1 MENGKLSNRFD
12 KDAITWDDLPRRVNL
27 AKAIVNNILPH
38 LKGDEKVLEF
48 GCATG
53 LVGLNIAPFVKE
65 VIGIDTS
72 SKMVEKFNEKTKKL
86 NLNAKAK
93 LQDIFEVEDK
103 FDIVISS
110 MTLHHIKDINL
121 LSNKLST
128 IANKVFLADL
138 VKEDGSFHTRGN
150 DDVMHFGFSL
160 EELKDYFKEWDI
172 EYKIIHTVKKH
183 RDFPIF
189 LIIGTY
195 KGKL

>member
-27 AKAIVNNILPH
+27 AKAVVNNILPH
-38 LKGDEKVLEF
+38 LEGHEKVLEF

-110 MTLHHIKDINL
+110 MTLHHIKDINS

>member
-1 MENGKLSNRFD
+1 MKNRFD
-12 KDAITWDDLPRRVNL
+12 LDALTWDDLPRRVNL
-27 AKAIVNNILPH
+27 AKAVVNNILPH

-110 MTLHHIKDINL
+110 MTLHHIKDINS